1 MEGNWAP
8 ARVRRNFRID
18 TFSAICGGVYIAV
31 LVTFMPIVV
40 RRLGGSTTDVAIVI
54 AAPFVGHLLSPI
66 SAHCVPGSPL
76 VRVVAGPVTL
86 ARAPFL
92 AGVLVAATPL
102 MLAVTTVA
110 FFAISVA
117 NIGAYTALMQGI
129 YPDRERAQAMAN
141 VRIGAAIAGI
151 ASAAVAGTFID
162 VIPASWVFAAAALI
176 GLPGAI
182 AFFWVRYDGSAKAAT
197 RRPLPDI
204 ARDVWADHKYR
215 RLLLSFTVFGMGNL
229 MNVAVYPILL
239 VDHFNASNSF
249 IGGMTAVS
257 SGTMVVAYIIWGRM
271 IDRGSSIRLTLVN
284 TVVTLLVPIGYI
296 AAADVWLLIPVA
308 IVAGIVNAGG
318 EITFFTNIV
327 QIAPRDK
334 IGEYATPQSLLMGI
348 RGPAAPFVAAAL
360 LGVADPRVV
369 LLIGVVFMT
378 AGCAIMAGAVRLL
391 VPTSLPAPRVAVE
404 SPADLLRRGTTF
416 VRIAFS

>member
-31 LVTFMPIVV
+31 LITFMPIVV

-66 SAHCVPGSPL
+66 SAYLLSGFPL
-76 VRVVAGPVTL
+76 VRVVAGTVTL
-86 ARAPFL
+86 ARATFL

-151 ASAAVAGTFID
+151 ASAAVAGTLID

-204 ARDVWADHKYR
+204 ARGVWADHKYR

-249 IGGMTAVS
+249 IGGMMAVS
-257 SGTMVVAYIIWGRM
+257 SLTMVVAYIIWGRM

-284 TVVTLLVPIGYI
+284 TVVALLVPIGYI
-296 AAADVWLLIPVA
+296 AAGDVWLLIPVA

-334 IGEYATPQSLLMGI
+334 IGEYATAQSLLMGL
-348 RGPAAPFVAAAL
+348 RGTAAPFVAAGL
-360 LGVADPRVV
+360 LAVADPRVV
-369 LLIGVVFMT
+369 LLIGVIFMT

-391 VPTSLPAPRVAVE
+391 APAAMPSPRVAIE
-404 SPADLLRRGTTF
+404 SPAD
-416 VRIAFS
+416 

>member
-40 RRLGGSTTDVAIVI
+40 RRLGGSTTDVAIVV

-66 SAHCVPGSPL
+66 SAYLLHGLPL
-76 VRVVAGPVTL
+76 VRVVAGTVTL
-86 ARAPFL
+86 ARATFL

-102 MLAVTTVA
+102 MLAITTVA
-110 FFAISVA
+110 FFVISVA
-117 NIGAYTALMQGI
+117 NIGAYTALMHGI

-141 VRIGAAIAGI
+141 VRIGAAVTGI

-182 AFFWVRYDGSAKAAT
+182 AFFWVRYDGTPKAPA
-197 RRPLPDI
+197 RRSLPDI
-204 ARDVWADHKYR
+204 ARGVWADHKYR
-215 RLLLSFTVFGMGNL
+215 RLLLSFTVFGIGNL

-249 IGGMTAVS
+249 IGAMTAVS

-327 QIAPRDK
+327 QIAPRDR
-334 IGEYATPQSLLMGI
+334 IGEYATAQSLLMGL
-348 RGPAAPFVAAAL
+348 RGTAAPFIAAAL

-378 AGCAIMAGAVRLL
+378 AGCAIMAGAVRLI
-391 VPTSLPAPRVAVE
+391 VPTSLPAPRLAVE
-404 SPADLLRRGTTF
+404 SPAD
-416 VRIAFS
+416 

>member
-1 MEGNWAP
+1 MDVNWAP

-18 TFSAICGGVYIAV
+18 TFSAICGGVYISV
-31 LVTFMPIVV
+31 LITFMPIVV
-40 RRLGGSTTDVAIVI
+40 RRLGGSTIDVAIVI

-66 SAHCVPGSPL
+66 SAYLLMGFPQ
-76 VRVVAGPVTL
+76 VRVVAGTVTL
-86 ARAPFL
+86 ARATFL

-102 MLAVTTVA
+102 MLAVTTVVT
-110 FFAISVA
+110 FVISVA
-117 NIGAYTALMQGI
+117 NISAYTALMHGM
-129 YPDRERAQAMAN
+129 YPDRERASAMAN
-141 VRIGAAIAGI
+141 VRIGGAIAGI
-151 ASAAVAGTFID
+151 AAAAVAGTFID
-162 VIPASWVFAAAALI
+162 VIPAAWVFAAAALV
-176 GLPGAI
+176 GLPGAA
-182 AFFWVRYDGSAKAAT
+182 AFFLVRYDGSAKVAA
-197 RRPLPDI
+197 RRSLATI

-215 RLLLSFTVFGMGNL
+215 RLLLSFTVFGIGNL
-229 MNVAVYPILL
+229 INVAVYPILL
-239 VDHFNASNSF
+239 VDHFKASNSF
-249 IGGMTAVS
+249 IGAMSAVS
-257 SGTMVVAYIIWGRM
+257 SATMIVAYLVWGRM

-334 IGEYATPQSLLMGI
+334 IGEYATAQSLLMGL
-348 RGPAAPFVAAAL
+348 RGTAAPFVAAAL
-360 LGVADPRVV
+360 LGFADPRVV

-391 VPTSLPAPRVAVE
+391 APTGVTIARIAVE
-404 SPADLLRRGTTF
+404 SPAD
-416 VRIAFS
+416 

>member
-1 MEGNWAP
+1 MDGNWAP

-66 SAHCVPGSPL
+66 SAYLLAGFPL
-76 VRVVAGPVTL
+76 VRVVAGTVTL
-86 ARAPFL
+86 ARAIFL
-92 AGVLVAATPL
+92 GGVLVAATPL
-102 MLAVTTVA
+102 MLAMTTVV
-110 FFAISVA
+110 FFVISVA
-117 NIGAYTALMQGI
+117 NIGAYTMLMQGI

-141 VRIGAAIAGI
+141 VRIGSAIAGI
-151 ASAAVAGTFID
+151 AAAAVAGTFID
-162 VIPASWVFAAAALI
+162 VLPASWVFAAAALI
-176 GLPGAI
+176 GLPGAL
-182 AFFWVRYDGSAKAAT
+182 AFFLVRYEGPAQLPN
-197 RRPLPDI
+197 RRPIGAI
-204 ARDVWADHKYR
+204 AKDVWADHTYR
-215 RLLLSFTVFGMGNL
+215 RLLLSFTVFGIGNL

-249 IGGMTAVS
+249 IGAMTAVS
-257 SGTMVVAYIIWGRM
+257 SATMIVAFLVWGRM

-327 QIAPRDK
+327 QIAPRDR
-334 IGEYATPQSLLMGI
+334 IGEYATAQSLLMGV
-348 RGPAAPFVAAAL
+348 RGTAAPFLASLL
-360 LGVADPRVV
+360 LGLTDARVV

-378 AGCAIMAGAVRLL
+378 AGAAIMAGAVRLIA
-391 VPTSLPAPRVAVE
+391 PAPIPAPPVSVE
-404 SPADLLRRGTTF
+404 TPAD
-416 VRIAFS
+416 

>member
-40 RRLGGSTTDVAIVI
+40 RRLGGSTTDVAIVV

-66 SAHCVPGSPL
+66 SAYLLHGLPL
-76 VRVVAGPVTL
+76 VRVVAGTVTL
-86 ARAPFL
+86 ARATFL

-102 MLAVTTVA
+102 MLAMTTVV
-110 FFAISVA
+110 FFVISVA
-117 NIGAYTALMQGI
+117 NIGAYTALMHGI

-141 VRIGAAIAGI
+141 VRIGAAVTGI

-182 AFFWVRYDGSAKAAT
+182 AFFWVRYDGTPKAPA
-197 RRPLPDI
+197 RRSLPDI
-204 ARDVWADHKYR
+204 ARGVWADHKYR
-215 RLLLSFTVFGMGNL
+215 RLLLSFTVFGIGNL

-249 IGGMTAVS
+249 IGAMTAVS

-327 QIAPRDK
+327 QIAPRDR
-334 IGEYATPQSLLMGI
+334 IGEYATAQSLLMGL
-348 RGPAAPFVAAAL
+348 RGTAAPFIAAAL
-360 LGVADPRVV
+360 LGVADARVV

-378 AGCAIMAGAVRLL
+378 AGCAIMAGAVRHIM
-391 VPTSLPAPRVAVE
+391 PTSVPAQRVAVE
-404 SPADLLRRGTTF
+404 SPAD
-416 VRIAFS
+416 

>member
-1 MEGNWAP
+1 MDVNWAP
-8 ARVRRNFRID
+8 SRVRRNFRID
-18 TFSAICGGVYIAV
+18 TFSAIAGGVFGAV

-54 AAPFVGHLLSPI
+54 AAPFVGHLLSPL
-66 SAHCVPGSPL
+66 SSYLLLGFPQ
-76 VRVVAGPVTL
+76 VRVVAGTVTV
-86 ARAPFL
+86 ARATFL

-102 MLAVTTVA
+102 MLAMTTVVS
-110 FFAISVA
+110 FIIGIA
-117 NIGAYTALMQGI
+117 NISAYTALMHGI

-141 VRIGAAIAGI
+141 VRIGGAIAGI
-151 ASAAVAGTFID
+151 AAAAVAGAFID

-182 AFFWVRYDGSAKAAT
+182 AFFWVRYDGSAKVAA
-197 RRPLPDI
+197 RRSLPTI

-215 RLLLSFTVFGMGNL
+215 RLLLSFTVFGIGNL
-229 MNVAVYPILL
+229 MNAAVYPILL

-249 IGGMTAVS
+249 IGAMTAVS
-257 SGTMVVAYIIWGRM
+257 SATMIVAFLIWGRM
-271 IDRGSSIRLTLVN
+271 IDRGSSIRLTLLN
-284 TVVTLLVPIGYI
+284 TVATLLIPIGYI

-308 IVAGIVNAGG
+308 IVGGIVNAGG

-334 IGEYATPQSLLMGI
+334 IGEYATAQSLLMGV
-348 RGPAAPFVAAAL
+348 RGTAAPFIAAAL

-369 LLIGVVFMT
+369 LLIGVIFMT
-378 AGCAIMAGAVRLL
+378 AGCAIMAGAVRLIA
-391 VPTSLPAPRVAVE
+391 PTGITSPRVVIE
-404 SPADLLRRGTTF
+404 SPAD
-416 VRIAFS
+416 

>member
-18 TFSAICGGVYIAV
+18 TFTAICGGVYIAV

-66 SAHCVPGSPL
+66 SAYLLSGFPL
-76 VRVVAGPVTL
+76 VRVVAGTVTL
-86 ARAPFL
+86 ARATFL

-204 ARDVWADHKYR
+204 ARGVWADHK
-215 RLLLSFTVFGMGNL
+215 
-229 MNVAVYPILL
+229 
-239 VDHFNASNSF
+239 
-249 IGGMTAVS
+249 
-257 SGTMVVAYIIWGRM
+257 
-271 IDRGSSIRLTLVN
+271 
-284 TVVTLLVPIGYI
+284 
-296 AAADVWLLIPVA
+296 
-308 IVAGIVNAGG
+308 
-318 EITFFTNIV
+318 
-327 QIAPRDK
+327 
-334 IGEYATPQSLLMGI
+334 
-348 RGPAAPFVAAAL
+348 
-360 LGVADPRVV
+360 
-369 LLIGVVFMT
+369 
-378 AGCAIMAGAVRLL
+378 
-391 VPTSLPAPRVAVE
+391 
-404 SPADLLRRGTTF
+404 
-416 VRIAFS
+416 

>member
-1 MEGNWAP
+1 MDVNWAP
-8 ARVRRNFRID
+8 SRVRRNFRID

-66 SAHCVPGSPL
+66 STYLLMGFPQ
-76 VRVVAGPVTL
+76 VRVVAGTVTL
-86 ARAPFL
+86 ARATFL

-102 MLAVTTVA
+102 MLAVTTVVT
-110 FFAISVA
+110 FIISVA
-117 NIGAYTALMQGI
+117 NISAYTALMHGI
-129 YPDRERAQAMAN
+129 YPDRERASAMAN
-141 VRIGAAIAGI
+141 VRIGGAIAGI
-151 ASAAVAGTFID
+151 AAAAVAGTFID
-162 VIPASWVFAAAALI
+162 VIPAAWVFAAAALI
-176 GLPGAI
+176 GLPGAA
-182 AFFWVRYDGSAKAAT
+182 AFFLVRYDGSAKVAT
-197 RRPLPDI
+197 RRSLAVI

-239 VDHFNASNSF
+239 VDHFSASNSF
-249 IGGMTAVS
+249 IGAMTAVS
-257 SGTMVVAYIIWGRM
+257 SATMIVAYLIWGRM
-271 IDRGSSIRLTLVN
+271 IDRGSSVRLTLLN
-284 TVVTLLVPIGYI
+284 TVVTLLIPIGYI

-308 IVAGIVNAGG
+308 IVGGIVNAGG

-334 IGEYATPQSLLMGI
+334 IGEYATAQSLLMGI
-348 RGPAAPFVAAAL
+348 RGTAAPFIAAAL

-378 AGCAIMAGAVRLL
+378 AGCAIMAGAVRLIA
-391 VPTSLPAPRVAVE
+391 PTGVTVPRVVVE
-404 SPADLLRRGTTF
+404 SPAD
-416 VRIAFS
+416 

>member
-1 MEGNWAP
+1 MDGIQNWAP

-40 RRLGGSTTDVAIVI
+40 RRLGGSTSDVAIVV

-66 SAHCVPGSPL
+66 SVYLLAGFPQ
-76 VRVVAGPVTL
+76 VRVVAGTVTL
-86 ARAPFL
+86 ARATFL
-92 AGVLVAATPL
+92 AGVLFAVTPL
-102 MLAVTTVA
+102 MLAVTTVV
-110 FFAISVA
+110 FFIISVA

-141 VRIGAAIAGI
+141 VRIGGAIAGI
-151 ASAAVAGTFID
+151 VAAAVAGTFID
-162 VIPASWVFAAAALI
+162 VIPASWVFAAAALV

-182 AFFWVRYDGSAKAAT
+182 AFFWVRYDGSAKLAA
-197 RRPLPDI
+197 RRSFGVI

-249 IGGMTAVS
+249 IGAMTAVS
-257 SGTMVVAYIIWGRM
+257 SATMIVAYLVWGRM
-271 IDRGSSIRLTLVN
+271 IDRGSSVRLTLVN

-327 QIAPRDK
+327 QMAPRER
-334 IGEYATPQSLLMGI
+334 IGEYATAQSLLMGL
-348 RGPAAPFVAAAL
+348 RGTAAPFVAAAL
-360 LGVADPRVV
+360 LGFADPRVV

-378 AGCAIMAGAVRLL
+378 AGCAIMAGAVR
-391 VPTSLPAPRVAVE
+391 VIAPAATPAARVAVE
-404 SPADLLRRGTTF
+404 SPAD
-416 VRIAFS
+416 

>member
-1 MEGNWAP
+1 MDGNWAP

-40 RRLGGSTTDVAIVI
+40 RRLRGSTTDVAIVI

-66 SAHCVPGSPL
+66 FAYLLMGFPQ
-76 VRVVAGPVTL
+76 VRVVAGTVTV
-86 ARAPFL
+86 ARATFL

-102 MLAVTTVA
+102 MLAVTTVVT
-110 FFAISVA
+110 FVISVA
-117 NIGAYTALMQGI
+117 NISAYTALMHGI

-141 VRIGAAIAGI
+141 VRIGGAIAGI
-151 ASAAVAGTFID
+151 AAAAVAGTFID
-162 VIPASWVFAAAALI
+162 VIPASWVFAASALV

-182 AFFWVRYDGSAKAAT
+182 AFFWIRYDGSAKVAA
-197 RRPLPDI
+197 RRSLPVI
-204 ARDVWADHKYR
+204 ARDVWSDHKYR

-249 IGGMTAVS
+249 IGAMTAVS
-257 SGTMVVAYIIWGRM
+257 SATMIVAYLIWGRM
-271 IDRGSSIRLTLVN
+271 IDRGSSIRLTLLN
-284 TVVTLLVPIGYI
+284 TVVTLLIPIGYI

-308 IVAGIVNAGG
+308 IVGGIVNAGG

-334 IGEYATPQSLLMGI
+334 IGEYATPQSRLMGI
-348 RGPAAPFVAAAL
+348 RGTAAPFLAAAL

-369 LLIGVVFMT
+369 LLIGVIFMT
-378 AGCAIMAGAVRLL
+378 SGCPLLAGALRLIA
-391 VPTSLPAPRVAVE
+391 PTGMTSPRVAIE
-404 SPADLLRRGTTF
+404 SPAD
-416 VRIAFS
+416 

>member
-66 SAHCVPGSPL
+66 SAYLLSGFPL
-76 VRVVAGPVTL
+76 VRVVAGTVTL
-86 ARAPFL
+86 ARATFL

-204 ARDVWADHKYR
+204 ARGVWADHKYR

-249 IGGMTAVS
+249 IGGMMAVS
-257 SGTMVVAYIIWGRM
+257 SLTMVMAYIIWGRM

-284 TVVTLLVPIGYI
+284 TVVALLVPIGYI
-296 AAADVWLLIPVA
+296 AAGDVWLLIPVA

-327 QIAPRDK
+327 QIAPRDR
-334 IGEYATPQSLLMGI
+334 IGEYATAQSLLMGL
-348 RGPAAPFVAAAL
+348 RGTAAPFIAAAL

-378 AGCAIMAGAVRLL
+378 AGCAIMAGAVRLI
-391 VPTSLPAPRVAVE
+391 VPTALPAPRVALE
-404 SPADLLRRGTTF
+404 SPAD
-416 VRIAFS
+416 

>member
-40 RRLGGSTTDVAIVI
+40 RRLGGSTTDVAIVV
-54 AAPFVGHLLSPI
+54 AAPFVGHLLSPL
-66 SAHCVPGSPL
+66 SAYLLHGLPL
-76 VRVVAGPVTL
+76 VRVVAGTVTL
-86 ARAPFL
+86 ARATFL

-102 MLAVTTVA
+102 MLAITTVA
-110 FFAISVA
+110 FFVISVA
-117 NIGAYTALMQGI
+117 NIGAYTALMHGI

-141 VRIGAAIAGI
+141 VRIGAAITGI
-151 ASAAVAGTFID
+151 AAAAVAGTFID
-162 VIPASWVFAAAALI
+162 VIPASWVFAAAALV

-182 AFFWVRYDGSAKAAT
+182 AFFWVRYDGTPKPPA
-197 RRPLPDI
+197 RRSLPDI
-204 ARDVWADHKYR
+204 ARDVWSDHKYR
-215 RLLLSFTVFGMGNL
+215 RLLLSFTVFGIGNL

-249 IGGMTAVS
+249 IGAMTAVS

-327 QIAPRDK
+327 QIAPRDR
-334 IGEYATPQSLLMGI
+334 IGEYATAQSLLMGL
-348 RGPAAPFVAAAL
+348 RGTAAPFIAAAL

-378 AGCAIMAGAVRLL
+378 AGCAIMAGAVRLI
-391 VPTSLPAPRVAVE
+391 VPTVRPVQRVAAE
-404 SPADLLRRGTTF
+404 SPAD
-416 VRIAFS
+416 